1 MHVLTA
7 TRHSPQ
13 VHVVWIREALRPE
26 SAVSSGLLDAS
37 GTVQGGR
44 KDLAPGHQVYV
55 SREDSDCFK
64 LQGDIV
70 DLKPGGWFV
79 IQFSDPTARAAKGLR
94 NFREA
99 DLEADLES
107 LVDFDEMD
115 EAEEPS
121 AAAARQAA
129 LQSADYHVRFDDL

>member
-1 MHVLTA
+1 M
-7 TRHSPQ
+7 
-13 VHVVWIREALRPE
+13 WIREALRPE

-37 GTVQGGR
+37 GSVQGGR

-55 SREDSDCFK
+55 SRED
-64 LQGDIV
+64 
-70 DLKPGGWFV
+70 
-79 IQFSDPTARAAKGLR
+79 SDPTARAAKGLR